1 MVVARGP
8 RRVRCKKVER
18 FIVLFLNNKTMP
30 DAITFNQ
37 DHLNSWQQACVREGD
52 LRRNGAPEVEIK
64 AAKLDVLT
72 SMITLMAPHM
82 STMDLGHTLLAFL
95 VSNFPSNDTP
105 VDDPDSAGYTT
116 DASAVEDEVTD

>member
-1 MVVARGP
+1 MVVVREP
-8 RRVRCKKVER
+8 QRVRCKKVER
-18 FIVLFLNNKTMP
+18 FIVLFSKNKTMT

-72 SMITLMAPHM
+72 SMILLMSPHM
-82 STMDLGHTLLAFL
+82 STMDLGRTLLAFL
-95 VSNFPSNDTP
+95 VSTLPSNDTP
-105 VDDPDSAGYTT
+105 VEDPDITGYTT
-116 DASAVEDEVTD
+116 DSEEQEEVSD